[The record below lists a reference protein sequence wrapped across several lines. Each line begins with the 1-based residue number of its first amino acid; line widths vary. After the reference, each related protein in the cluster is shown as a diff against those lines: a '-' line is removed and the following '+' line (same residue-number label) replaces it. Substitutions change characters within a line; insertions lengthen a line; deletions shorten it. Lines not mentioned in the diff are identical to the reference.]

1 MLERGW
7 RNLEKTPSP
16 ATMLRFHHLRRF
28 TTLMSAASSAA
39 RAYSSVPRAA
49 VAVAVRR
56 SEEGPAEY
64 LLVQRGKP
72 PGKGSWSLPGGGVEL
87 GETSAD
93 AARRELE
100 EECRLSGGALETL
113 CRDTALPPLR
123 PSLQTDG
130 STSRRCR
137 AMARR
142 AFHRNGRHL
151 PRRRRRCP
159 VPLPDRAVLRRG
171 CGAGERASGAST
183 PAPEGRKAATSEAA
197 ELSA

>member
-1 MLERGW
+1 
-7 RNLEKTPSP
+7 
-16 ATMLRFHHLRRF
+16 MLRFHHLRRF

-100 EECRLSGGALETL
+100 EECRLSGGAVRWHAGPFTATDAIYRDADGAVQFHYLIAQFYAEAVEPGSEPPAAADDAMDARWWSLAEVAGGEGSGVVAGNVEATL
-113 CRDTALPPLR
+113 
-123 PSLQTDG
+123 
-130 STSRRCR
+130 
-137 AMARR
+137 RR
-142 AFHRNGRHL
+142 AEAMRVAGL
-151 PRRRRRCP
+151 LRCQ
-159 VPLPDRAVLRRG
+159 
-171 CGAGERASGAST
+171 
-183 PAPEGRKAATSEAA
+183 
-197 ELSA
+197 